1 MTRNGTFCFCA
12 DGFEVGEDGTS
23 CRDHDECA
31 MYGACS
37 QTCTNTYG
45 SYRCSCTEGYILQPD
60 RISCI
65 TKQGLRSLLNNITEG
80 YG

>member
-60 RISCI
+60 RISCR
-65 TKQGLRSLLNNITEG
+65 TKQ
-80 YG
+80 